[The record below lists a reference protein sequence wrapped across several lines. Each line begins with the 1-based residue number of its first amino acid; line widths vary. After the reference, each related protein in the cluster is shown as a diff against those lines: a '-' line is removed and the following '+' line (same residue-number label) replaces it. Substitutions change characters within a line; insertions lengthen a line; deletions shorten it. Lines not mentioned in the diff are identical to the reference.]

1 MKQRKLGADG
11 PLVGEIGFGAMSFGG
26 IWGVTDEA
34 TSHRTLD
41 KALELGVT
49 HLDTALIYGPYTA
62 EIVMGNYLKKNPSA
76 RKRFS
81 IATKGGIS
89 PEPRGT
95 FNNEIFLRECLESSL
110 KRLGVDHVDLY
121 YVHRREHAI
130 PIEDV
135 MQTMA
140 KFVKEGKI
148 GGIGMSEI
156 SPASLE
162 RAVKVHPVRAVQN
175 EYSLWTRLPE
185 LGMLQAC
192 KRHGVAFVAFSPVGR
207 GVFREADFKLADL
220 PANDWRKSI
229 PRFVE
234 PDFSFN
240 MEKINAF
247 KAYAKSRGW
256 TTASLALAWL
266 LHRGDHII
274 PIPGTRIPDHLAD
287 DAAASAISLSPADM
301 EAIEQILPAGFAHGN
316 RYSSEQ
322 QGSAEQYC

>member
-1 MKQRKLGADG
+1 MKQRQLGAGG
-11 PLVGEIGFGAMSFGG
+11 PMVGEIGFGAMSFGG
-26 IWGVTDEA
+26 IWGATDEV

-41 KALELGVT
+41 ACLEQGVT
-49 HLDTALIYGPYTA
+49 HLDTALIYGPHTS
-62 EIVMGNYLKKNPSA
+62 EIVIGNYLKKNPSA
-76 RKRFS
+76 GKRFS

-95 FNNEIFLRECLESSL
+95 FNNEPFLRQCLEGSL
-110 KRLGVDHVDLY
+110 QRLGVDHVDLY

-148 GGIGMSEI
+148 GGIGLSEV

-185 LGMLQAC
+185 LGMVQAC
-192 KRHGVAFVAFSPVGR
+192 QRYGAALVAFSPVGR
-207 GVFREADFKLADL
+207 GVFGEADFDLARL
-220 PANDWRKSI
+220 PGNDWRKSI
-229 PRFVE
+229 PRFIE

-240 MEKINAF
+240 MERIRAF
-247 KAYAKSRGW
+247 KSYAKSRGW

-274 PIPGTRIPDHLAD
+274 PIPGTRTPEHLAD
-287 DAAASAISLSPADM
+287 DAAGSAISLSASDM
-301 EAIEQILPAGFAHGN
+301 AAIEGILPAGFAHGN
-316 RYSSEQ
+316 RYSLEQ